1 MLTSRT
7 IKMSLPVVHATEN
20 LSSYDPA
27 AYSVC
32 GESKKQSAAGMSR
45 LIQRRLS
52 QDSSKVSFMNMNTDE
67 HNQLFGDLAQA
78 VEEELYEDTLQIEP
92 KTIVNDDGD
101 VSPFT
106 IMKERVSLS

>member
-67 HNQLFGDLAQA
+67 HNQLFGDLAYP
-78 VEEELYEDTLQIEP
+78 VEEELYEDTL
-92 KTIVNDDGD
+92 
-101 VSPFT
+101 
-106 IMKERVSLS
+106 